1 MVCVLQLL
9 VVGTGGGGA
18 RCGGGALPLAL
29 LLLHAPVLE
38 PDLHLRLV
46 QLERGGDLHA
56 PRPRQVLAEVELLLQ
71 LRQLPRAEVGAHGV
85 VVGAREAEVRHFDW
99 GGGDR
104 EAVINVC

>member
-1 MVCVLQLL
+1 MVGVLQLL
-9 VVGTGGGGA
+9 AEATAGIGGGGA
-18 RCGGGALPLAL
+18 RRSGGPLPLAL

-46 QLERGGDLHA
+46 ELERGGDLHA

-85 VVGAREAEVRHFDW
+85 VVCAREAEVRHFDW
-99 GGGDR
+99 GGLS
-104 EAVINVC
+104 N